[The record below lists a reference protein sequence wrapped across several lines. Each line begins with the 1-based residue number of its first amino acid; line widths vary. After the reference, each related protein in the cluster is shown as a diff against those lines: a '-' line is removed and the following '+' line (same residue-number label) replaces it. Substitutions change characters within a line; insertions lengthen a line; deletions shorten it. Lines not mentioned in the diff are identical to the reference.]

1 MPIARKLYYWL
12 WGRYGFRAVFL
23 GLALAQSLYVT
34 AKLGLPDILHKGAKS
49 CSELAAEM
57 SVNELCLL
65 QLLRLLTKLGFVSVD
80 KNDNYQL
87 TPLGLRLCSDT
98 PNSLRGTVLST
109 GSLLYPAWGNLLHS
123 IQTGNAAFDRSFGMS
138 MYEYLTQNSEAN
150 SSFNLWMKET
160 TKEWIVPVLKT
171 YDFSKVRNLVDVG
184 GGSGFQT
191 AMILQKHPQLQAI
204 LFDREEVV
212 SEANQEM
219 SSASVASR
227 CQVRCGDFFD
237 SVPPGGDLYLISR
250 VLLNWD
256 DERALQILNNCRYA
270 MTNSAKLLIMDFI
283 LPNKGVSLGQLL
295 SSINLLVLGGKTMRT
310 ESEYYQLLEKAG
322 FQSPKLIKTK
332 GMIDYI
338 EAVLV

>member
-1 MPIARKLYYWL
+1 M
-12 WGRYGFRAVFL
+12 
-23 GLALAQSLYVT
+23 
-34 AKLGLPDILHKGAKS
+34 
-49 CSELAAEM
+49 
-57 SVNELCLL
+57 
-65 QLLRLLTKLGFVSVD
+65 
-80 KNDNYQL
+80 
-87 TPLGLRLCSDT
+87 
-98 PNSLRGTVLST
+98 
-109 GSLLYPAWGNLLHS
+109 HS

-184 GGSGFQT
+184 GCSGFQT

-219 SSASVASR
+219 SEEGVASR

-256 DERALQILNNCRYA
+256 DERALQILKNCRYA
-270 MTNSAKLLIMDFI
+270 MTNSAKLLIMNFI
-283 LPNKGVSLGQLL
+283 LPNKGVSRGHLL

-310 ESEYYQLLEKAG
+310 ESEYYQMLEKAG